1 MSQEENNPE
10 ETIRNLQGTNEK
22 TGKILAIV
30 KFEIAIGKRS
40 VIRFDIYTRQ
50 ICPLRDLRCVNYEM
64 RAKF

>member
-22 TGKILAIV
+22 TGKILAMV

-50 ICPLRDLRCVNYEM
+50 ICPLRDLRCVNCET